1 MDEENNCAIRTERV
15 EGEEIV
21 EQIFTPTTT
30 QLVSNTHFSKRTIT
44 SAKRRIRELKNKRLV
59 MAKHLHQDMIEL
71 LNNING
77 HEDIALNKAAQLYQD
92 KSLIRAYGLLD
103 HYCDF
108 ILKKLSFIRRHK
120 KCPDD
125 VNEAVSSLIFAS
137 ARCGNDLPE
146 LYVLRKLF
154 GQRYGHQF
162 VTASVELSSG
172 NLVNKELKEILRP
185 PVIYVPEH
193 VRYRK
198 ADEIARDNCQQQ
210 PEILAIEQ
218 SQVEEENKQ
227 YQIVPSD
234 TFTVPESTSS
244 IDASSALVVSSFQ
257 QEEEFTTEKISIA
270 VSDYSENKA
279 EIMALVPS
287 TETLNLPPHHETK
300 VDDPLDDETDVDQEQ
315 KSSHIRSSS
324 RKSRMLFENQCLMD
338 IGQYHR
344 SPGRSS
350 SSSSSDHKYGY
361 TQKRIKQSS
370 NLDMCQCSLDQPC
383 YCFVYYDEDS
393 FEALSNKQMELV
405 TNTNDGESTRYNGA
419 FGELLLTYPGFHH
432 HGGKP
437 KTELVETLET
447 SQLVSSAF
455 PSSRTK
461 AHVSRA
467 ATMPPERHN
476 NRDDKILRTYSLSP
490 RQPKHVHPKL
500 PEYEDIYAK
509 FTALKRERLETKD
522 RKQ

>member
-1 MDEENNCAIRTERV
+1 MFDILFGWPKASKWC
-15 EGEEIV
+15 
-21 EQIFTPTTT
+21 
-30 QLVSNTHFSKRTIT
+30 KRTIT

-108 ILKKLSFIRRHK
+108 ILKNLSFIRRHK

-137 ARCGNDLPE
+137 ARCGSDLPE

-154 GQRYGHQF
+154 GQRYGDQF

-172 NLVNKELKEILRP
+172 NLVNKELKEILRL

-193 VRYRK
+193 VKHRK
-198 ADEIARDNCQQQ
+198 ADEEQ
-210 PEILAIEQ
+210 PEILAIQQ

-227 YQIVPSD
+227 YQIVPSE

-270 VSDYSENKA
+270 VSDYSENKG

-287 TETLNLPPHHETK
+287 TEALNLP
-300 VDDPLDDETDVDQEQ
+300 PLDDETDVDQEQ
-315 KSSHIRSSS
+315 KSSHIR
-324 RKSRMLFENQCLMD
+324 KSRMLFENQCLMD
-338 IGQYHR
+338 IGHYHR

-361 TQKRIKQSS
+361 TQKRIKQCS
-370 NLDMCQCSLDQPC
+370 NIDMCQCSLDQPC
-383 YCFVYYDEDS
+383 YCFVYYDEDN

-405 TNTNDGESTRYNGA
+405 TNTNDGYNGA

-447 SQLVSSAF
+447 SSN
-455 PSSRTK
+455 SRTK
-461 AHVSRA
+461 AHVTRA

-476 NRDDKILRTYSLSP
+476 NRDHKILRTYSLSP
-490 RQPKHVHPKL
+490 KQPKHVHPKL